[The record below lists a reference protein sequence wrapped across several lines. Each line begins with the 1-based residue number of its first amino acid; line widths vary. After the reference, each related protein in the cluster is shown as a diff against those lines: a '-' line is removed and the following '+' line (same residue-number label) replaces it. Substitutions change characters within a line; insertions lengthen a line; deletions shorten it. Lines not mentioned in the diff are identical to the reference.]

1 MPAATI
7 ILLSSLIATS
17 NPVLMDEFGVGSDFL
32 ADTQAPQLTV
42 KRNFYYSRKSE
53 GFLPP
58 LTQRNSSLSRS
69 IGNSTFGT
77 PTFSRGSTLPPRQ
90 RNPFPSAP
98 SRFSRPSFSTR

>member
-1 MPAATI
+1 MPAATV

-17 NPVLMDEFGVGSDFL
+17 SPVLTEEFGVGSDFM
-32 ADTQAPQLTV
+32 ADTQSPQLSV
-42 KRNFYYSRKSE
+42 KRNFYYSGKSE

-69 IGNSTFGT
+69 IGKSAFGT

-90 RNPFPSAP
+90 SNPYPSAP